1 MRGNATTANARPR
14 PYVMS
19 VDHTPSMPACASSRN
34 GYQMIPHVAAP
45 NISASAGFEGQ
56 GFKGAHS
63 IIGR

>member
-1 MRGNATTANARPR
+1 
-14 PYVMS
+14 
-19 VDHTPSMPACASSRN
+19 
-34 GYQMIPHVAAP
+34 MIPHVAAP